1 MVCRGLG
8 SQTRFP
14 SKELCL
20 PARSILLTGLFSQ
33 WTYPFKLLLNPV
45 STNFGVGPKLRQWP
59 D

>member
-45 STNFGVGPKLRQWP
+45 STNSG
-59 D
+59 